1 MKLKASL
8 FSRRKFLNGL
18 LAGGLGSLFASL
30 LFPLLRSVIP
40 PTKEPDE
47 VRLPGADFD
56 GMAPGEVRG
65 FSWDIKPG
73 FLKKKADGGWT
84 AFVGV
89 CTHLDCNVSYLAAEK
104 KFFCACHDGWYDEE
118 GRNIAGPPPSPLRRL
133 SVSVEGAEIVIKKE
147 PPA

>member
-1 MKLKASL
+1 MKLKTTL

-30 LFPLLRSVIP
+30 LFPILRSVIP
-40 PTKEPDE
+40 PYKEPDE

-56 GMAPGEVRG
+56 GMEPGEIRS
-65 FSWDIKPG
+65 FAWDIKPG
-73 FLKKKADGGWT
+73 YLKRNADGAFT

-89 CTHLDCNVSYLAAEK
+89 CTHLDCNVSYLPDRK
-104 KFFCACHDGWYDEE
+104 RFFCACHDGWYDEE
-118 GRNIAGPPPSPLRRL
+118 GRNIAGPPPAPLRRL
-133 SVSVEGAEIVIKKE
+133 SVSVEGAEIVVRKE

>member
-1 MKLKASL
+1 MKLKTTL

-18 LAGGLGSLFASL
+18 LAGGLGSFFASL

-40 PTKEPDE
+40 PYKEPDE
-47 VRLPGADFD
+47 VRLPGADYD
-56 GMAPGEVRG
+56 DMAAGEVRS
-65 FSWDIKPG
+65 FAWDIKPG
-73 FLKKKADGGWT
+73 FLKKNADGSHT

-89 CTHLDCNVSYLAAEK
+89 CTHLDCNVSYLPDRK
-104 KFFCACHDGWYDEE
+104 KFFCACHDGWYDDE
-118 GRNIAGPPPSPLRRL
+118 GRNIAGPPPAPLRRL